1 MPPAPTLYGIDGCP
15 AGWLVLS
22 QPQGDIQ
29 AAPISASI
37 YPTLDQLAPLL
48 ESDHIVAIDMPIGMP
63 EPGHYP
69 RTCDTTARQALGSR
83 ACCVF
88 SAPCRGVLE
97 HLNDYPAAS
106 TWHRS
111 ATGKAISRQAFNI
124 LAKIDE
130 LNTFLS
136 RQTGIIASFHEV
148 HPELSFAHMNASSGK
163 ASPILA
169 KKSSPEGAQARAT
182 LIEQAFP
189 QSPPLREL
197 IQGLQ
202 PSLGPKTKHGK
213 TRWALNDLYD
223 AFAAL
228 WSAHR
233 ISTHTAQ
240 SFPSEHASKAPI
252 DQTGKT
258 MRIQA

>member
-1 MPPAPTLYGIDGCP
+1 MPSTPTLHGIDGCP

-22 QPQGDIQ
+22 QKADNSRSL
-29 AAPISASI
+29 SARI
-37 YPTLDQLAPLL
+37 YPTLGELAPHLRG
-48 ESDHIVAIDMPIGMP
+48 DHIVAIDMPIGMP
-63 EPGHYP
+63 EPDHYP

-197 IQGLQ
+197 IQGLHTSWHKNGQ
-202 PSLGPKTKHGK
+202 KKHEFNYKDGMFHGLLTKWDKEGNITSQIKYENGK
-213 TRWALNDLYD
+213 QVEK
-223 AFAAL
+223 
-228 WSAHR
+228 
-233 ISTHTAQ
+233 I
-240 SFPSEHASKAPI
+240 K
-252 DQTGKT
+252 
-258 MRIQA
+258 